1 VRPHEAPAPT
11 DTDPKVEAL
20 LIARYRA
27 MSPLEKL
34 EIVRRLNR
42 SLIILSEAGVRR
54 RHPGIGER
62 DVKLRAAALRLPRET
77 MIRAFG
83 WDPNEG

>member
-1 VRPHEAPAPT
+1 MAPS
-11 DTDPKVEAL
+11 DTDPKVEAF
-20 LIARYRA
+20 LIERYRA

-42 SLIILSEAGVRR
+42 SLIALSEAGVRQR
-54 RHPGIGER
+54 QPGIEER
-62 DVKLRAAALRLPRET
+62 ELRLRVAALRLPRET

-83 WDPNEG
+83 WDPDAAES